1 MRGWESRGHCTV
13 RILGTVLPGPAGA
26 KLLPHREHRSSQS
39 WPSREGQRREG
50 AGGSS
55 HCNPSLAGERSALA
69 ELAGIRA
76 TGLDCPAPA
85 LHPPRTRVQIPVL
98 RGSCPVLPGCCLES
112 GVGRM
117 GGPSLATV
125 GSSSVPLFCEAQS
138 TSSNAS
144 A

>member
-1 MRGWESRGHCTV
+1 MHCEDPGDCPPRVCRSQAAASQRAPELSKLAKPGKGSSGRG
-13 RILGTVLPGPAGA
+13 
-26 KLLPHREHRSSQS
+26 Q
-39 WPSREGQRREG
+39 
-50 AGGSS
+50 GGSS

-76 TGLDCPAPA
+76 MGLDCPTPA

-98 RGSCPVLPGCCLES
+98 RGSCPILPGCCLES
-112 GVGRM
+112 GVGGRM
-117 GGPSLATV
+117 RGSSLATV
-125 GSSSVPLFCEAQS
+125 DSLSVALFCVAQS

>member
-1 MRGWESRGHCTV
+1 MHCEDPGDCPPGAYRSQAAASQRAPELSKPAKPRKGSSGRGR
-13 RILGTVLPGPAGA
+13 
-26 KLLPHREHRSSQS
+26 
-39 WPSREGQRREG
+39 
-50 AGGSS
+50 GGSS

-76 TGLDCPAPA
+76 TGLDCAAPA

-117 GGPSLATV
+117 GGSSLATV